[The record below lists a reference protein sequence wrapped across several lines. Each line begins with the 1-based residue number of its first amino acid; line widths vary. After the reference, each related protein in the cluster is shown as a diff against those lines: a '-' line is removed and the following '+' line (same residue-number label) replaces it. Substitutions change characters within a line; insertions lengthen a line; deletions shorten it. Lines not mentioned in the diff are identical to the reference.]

1 MRRTTLLG
9 AILLFALLLT
19 ACGGSGT
26 QTQSPID
33 TNVPTMESTEPSMTE
48 SPVATGSP
56 AATEE
61 GGVGVP
67 VTGPATVQVAT
78 LGDYGPALVDGQGMA
93 LYLFTEDIQNSG
105 TSTCVDQECLEEWPP
120 LLTAGDP
127 VAGEGVDPSLLGTIT
142 LSDGT
147 TQVTYNGWPLYYF
160 YTDMAPGEVTGQNDD
175 GVWFLVSRA
184 GDAIK

>member
-1 MRRTTLLG
+1 M
-9 AILLFALLLT
+9 
-19 ACGGSGT
+19 
-26 QTQSPID
+26 D

-48 SPVATGSP
+48 SPVATGSAVATESAVATGSP
-56 AATEE
+56 AVTEE
-61 GGVGVP
+61 GSVGVP
-67 VTGPATVQVAT
+67 VTGPATVKVAT

-93 LYLFTEDIQNSG
+93 LYLFTEDTQNSG
-105 TSTCVDQECLEEWPP
+105 TSACVDQECLEEWPP

-160 YTDMAPGEVTGQNDD
+160 YTDMAPGEVTGQNDE
-175 GVWFLVSRA
+175 GVWFLVSPA